1 LRKILT
7 DALDGPRVAD
17 SEDRVAEESRAD
29 AHLFLVKIL
38 TMYQQRGDASL
49 IVKAARDPRMPKAYL
64 WSVIFE
70 IAAERHP
77 DAVAICEGLRDPLPE
92 GFLGVAY
99 LDFAN
104 ALAIKELIV
113 RHPFDSDI
121 GIARLVVYLAA
132 RDPDLYG
139 YAVSATTSIP
149 FVNVSARETLLMSAD
164 QHPDALVRLEA
175 AWAFAKT
182 GSELGRRR
190 LAQLCLNPHYSQR
203 AVHYLEELGLGEHIP
218 SRARAADFRAMAEMC
233 SWLMHPNECGRP
245 PDEITQYDTREL
257 NWPPT
262 GDRRRFWL
270 FKFRYEPQVTDDQ
283 ADEGIGL
290 VGSTTFVLFG
300 DSTVDLP
307 PEDVYGLHCCWE
319 LQSQKDAGAPEKLE
333 AAFGTQMLAAANP
346 GFVRA

>member
-1 LRKILT
+1 MDHAWPTART
-7 DALDGPRVAD
+7 A
-17 SEDRVAEESRAD
+17 SQAD

-64 WSVIFE
+64 WWVIFE

-77 DAVAICEGLRDPLPE
+77 DAVAICEGLKDPLPE
-92 GFLGVAY
+92 G
-99 LDFAN
+99 
-104 ALAIKELIV
+104 
-113 RHPFDSDI
+113 
-121 GIARLVVYLAA
+121 
-132 RDPDLYG
+132 
-139 YAVSATTSIP
+139 
-149 FVNVSARETLLMSAD
+149 NVTARETLLMSAD

-262 GDRRRFWL
+262 GDRRRFC
-270 FKFRYEPQVTDDQ
+270 FAMSRKKMIIKPTR
-283 ADEGIGL
+283 GL
-290 VGSTTFVLFG
+290 G
-300 DSTVDLP
+300 
-307 PEDVYGLHCCWE
+307 
-319 LQSQKDAGAPEKLE
+319 
-333 AAFGTQMLAAANP
+333 
-346 GFVRA
+346 